1 MGLGTPGLG
10 LTAPKQPAMPA
21 CSLWWWGQQ
30 SESCAV
36 LVVMGVWF
44 HDTEHVWSQEVLR
57 WTSVRLGCRV
67 VLFGPQS
74 TIVEVPE
81 AIE

>member
-1 MGLGTPGLG
+1 MGPGAPGLG
-10 LTAPKQPAMPA
+10 LTAPKQPAMPG
-21 CSLWWWGQQ
+21 CSLWCWGQQ

-36 LVVMGVWF
+36 LVIMGVWF
-44 HDTEHVWSQEVLR
+44 HDTERVWSQEVLR
-57 WTSVRLGCRV
+57 WTSVHLGCRV
-67 VLFGPQS
+67 VPFGPQS